1 MKRQVVLS
9 NWRDDLSEYVNLNN
23 VTPQKA
29 KTDTRAKEK
38 VDGKNVNNKVV
49 INPTMSEAFEELGGI
64 IISVTEELSK
74 EEMEEMEDKK
84 EKKEGRKPGKV
95 EEGSNIQGQLA
106 DTQRRIAMQRLK
118 AAMLE
123 KRQAKIKKNTQK
135 DQEQQKEK
143 KKSQNGQEDQ
153 EQDQMQEK
161 LDLKKANMGDVITD
175 FRKSK
180 APQFQGKSDKKIQ
193 NMAIAAKLEADGK
206 PLKSESAAL
215 EFMKNKY
222 KDSLITPSKP
232 KAPSPGTLKKRAENK
247 AANQKSGPMAQ
258 DPYKPRAGE
267 SD

>member
-23 VTPQKA
+23 VTPKKA

-38 VDGKNVNNKVV
+38 VEEKDVKNKVV

-95 EEGSNIQGQLA
+95 EEASNPEGQLA
-106 DTQRRIAMQRLK
+106 DIDKRIAMQRLK
-118 AAMLE
+118 RARVE
-123 KRQAKIKKNTQK
+123 KQQAKKNQG
-135 DQEQQKEK
+135 
-143 KKSQNGQEDQ
+143 QNTE
-153 EQDQMQEK
+153 MQEK
-161 LDLKKANMGDVITD
+161 LDLKKADMGDVITD
-175 FRKSK
+175 FRKSD
-180 APQFQGKSDKKIQ
+180 APQFKGKSDKKIQ
-193 NMAIAAKLEADGK
+193 KMAIAAKLEADGK

-258 DPYKPRAGE
+258 DPYKSRAGE

>member
-23 VTPQKA
+23 VTPKKA

-38 VDGKNVNNKVV
+38 VEEKDVKNKVV

-95 EEGSNIQGQLA
+95 EES
-106 DTQRRIAMQRLK
+106 
-118 AAMLE
+118 
-123 KRQAKIKKNTQK
+123 NTQMK
-135 DQEQQKEK
+135 IHQLMKRVQSLRVKGEKENIGDEKEK
-143 KKSQNGQEDQ
+143 QREKQKSQKGKEDQ
-153 EQDQMQEK
+153 EQDVQMQEK
-161 LDLKKANMGDVITD
+161 LDLKKADMGDVITD
-175 FRKSK
+175 FRKSD
-180 APQFQGKSDKKIQ
+180 APQFKGKSDKKIQ
-193 NMAIAAKLEADGK
+193 KMAIAAKLEADGK

-232 KAPSPGTLKKRAENK
+232 KAPSPGTLKKRAANR

-258 DPYKPRAGE
+258 DPYKSRAGE

>member
-38 VDGKNVNNKVV
+38 VEEKKVNNKVV
-49 INPTMSEAFEELGGI
+49 INPTMSEAFEELGGT

-74 EEMEEMEDKK
+74 EEMEELQNKKDK
-84 EKKEGRKPGKV
+84 EQGRKPGKV
-95 EEGSNIQGQLA
+95 EESN
-106 DTQRRIAMQRLK
+106 TQMKIHQMMSKVQRLRVK
-118 AAMLE
+118 GERENMKDE
-123 KRQAKIKKNTQK
+123 KQK
-135 DQEQQKEK
+135 QKEK
-143 KKSQNGQEDQ
+143 QKSQKGKEDQ
-153 EQDQMQEK
+153 EQDVQMQEK
-161 LDLKKANMGDVITD
+161 LDLKKADMGDVITD
-175 FRKSK
+175 FRKSD
-180 APQFQGKSDKKIQ
+180 APQFKGKSDKKIQ
-193 NMAIAAKLEADGK
+193 KMAIAAKLEADGK

-215 EFMKNKY
+215 DFMKNKY

-247 AANQKSGPMAQ
+247 AANRKSGPMAQ
-258 DPYKPRAGE
+258 DPYKSRAGE